1 MNVLK
6 DDRVNCISVLINI
19 SINDYLELIDKA
31 YVARGGIV
39 GQRDALK
46 SSTAIRIRD
55 RLIKDLTIG
64 AVIPPVVVGVIVEPQ
79 QIEQIQN
86 LGEKEFRDLITQI
99 VPDNISIIDG
109 MQRTTALIKAIE
121 DGASRDRSIRVEFWI
136 SLDTK
141 SLIYR
146 MLVLNSGQVPWDL
159 RRQIEVV
166 FSSMVHEMSTKVPN
180 IELLKLDDQ
189 RRRGSAGGQF
199 QADRI
204 IELFL
209 VFGARKE
216 KIDTK
221 ERLADEFT
229 RLDLIEATGNEE
241 FVNIFYQAID
251 LLGKLDKQFSKYR
264 PDSDGGN
271 RFNSGKD
278 LFSSQPACIGFIL
291 AIARYVL
298 GRPGIDLEPPEQ
310 KRRWELLA
318 SKANELIQRLDNMDE
333 NDDLGAFLDFVTLNE
348 AIGRRTGKVGEF
360 ERDFFHKAFGALIE
374 DGFSFPNM
382 TPCWRAY

>member
-19 SINDYLELIDKA
+19 SIHDYLGLINKA
-31 YVARGGIV
+31 YVERGGIE

-46 SSTAIRIRD
+46 SSTAIRIRE

-64 AVIPPVVVGVIVEPQ
+64 AVIPPVVVGVIVEPEK
-79 QIEQIQN
+79 IEQIENISEQ
-86 LGEKEFRDLITQI
+86 EFRELVSQI
-99 VPDNISIIDG
+99 VPDNVSIIDG

-121 DGASRDRSIRVEFWI
+121 DGASSDRNIRVEFWI

-216 KIDTK
+216 KVDTK

-241 FVNIFYQAID
+241 FVSIFYQAID
-251 LLGKLDKQFSKYR
+251 LLGRLDKQFSRYR
-264 PDSDGGN
+264 PESDGRN
-271 RFNSGKD
+271 RFNIGKD

-298 GRPGIDLEPPEQ
+298 GRPGLDLEPQEQ
-310 KRRWELLA
+310 KRRWEALV
-318 SKANELIQRLDNMDE
+318 SEANKLIERLNKLNDNDE
-333 NDDLGAFLDFVTLNE
+333 IGAFLDFVTLNE
-348 AIGRRTGKVGEF
+348 AISRRTGKVGEF

-374 DGFSFPNM
+374 DNFSFPNM